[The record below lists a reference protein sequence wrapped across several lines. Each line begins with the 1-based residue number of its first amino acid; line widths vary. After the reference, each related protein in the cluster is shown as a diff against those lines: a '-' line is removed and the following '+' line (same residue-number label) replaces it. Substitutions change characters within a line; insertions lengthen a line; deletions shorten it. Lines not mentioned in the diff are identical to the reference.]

1 MTEKYFEAI
10 RFATE
15 KHKNQIRKIAP
26 FPYMVHIYEV
36 VQILRENGADEETLI
51 GAILH
56 DTVEDT
62 GTSLDEIRERFGDNI
77 ATLVD
82 YVTENKKMP
91 YVERKHEHAQR
102 LARGPVKA
110 KMIKCADSLS
120 NLRAIYLDEKYMGEE
135 MWNAFNS
142 SKENIQ
148 THYYYSI
155 KAFEEVK
162 DTKMYK
168 ELVKYFKLTF
178 VNRKNDKD
186 KESDRETDNNLED

>member
-1 MTEKYFEAI
+1 
-10 RFATE
+10 
-15 KHKNQIRKIAP
+15 
-26 FPYMVHIYEV
+26 
-36 VQILRENGADEETLI
+36 
-51 GAILH
+51 
-56 DTVEDT
+56 
-62 GTSLDEIRERFGDNI
+62 
-77 ATLVD
+77 
-82 YVTENKKMP
+82 MP

-148 THYYYSI
+148 THYYDSI

>member
-1 MTEKYFEAI
+1 MSEKYFEAI
-10 RFATE
+10 RFASE
-15 KHKNQIRKIAP
+15 KHKNQIRKLAP

-51 GAILH
+51 GAVLH

-62 GTSLDEIRERFGDNI
+62 GTSLDEIREKFGDNV
-77 ATLVD
+77 ATLVS
-82 YVTENKKMP
+82 YVTEDKSMP

-102 LARGPVKA
+102 LAKGPVQA

-120 NLRAIYLDEKYMGEE
+120 NLRAIYLDEKYMGENI
-135 MWNAFNS
+135 WNAFNS

-148 THYYYSI
+148 THYYDSI
-155 KAFEEVK
+155 KAFKEVK

-178 VNRKNDKD
+178 LENKKTGS
-186 KESDRETDNNLED
+186 KENFDEIDDNLED